1 MRAAIKIAYL
11 ILLMLGA
18 VVQAAAQNSY
28 PLIVQFVDKDT
39 SLQPQALGIST
50 SFRNRDECYTYVT
63 NIQTI
68 LRNKGFYNA
77 SVDSLAF
84 DSSYARAWI
93 YVGSGKQI
101 LQLAVTDADREV
113 LLEIGWKPDINREKL
128 WNPDRVAV
136 WKERLLAWFENNGY
150 PFASVRLEQIAW
162 AGDTIHA
169 SLQIDRGPLY
179 KIDSISVNGKARI
192 KNHFLQKYL
201 DIKAGSVYRK
211 SKLDMIS
218 SRLIELPYL
227 KETRKWD
234 MTMLG
239 TGSTLNLYLDPKK
252 SSQIN
257 VLVGFL
263 PDNSQVNG
271 KLLLTGE
278 ADVHLQNALG
288 AGETI
293 LANWQQVQ
301 VKSPRLKLAYQQ
313 PYIFKTSFG
322 LDFSFD
328 LFKKDSSFI
337 NIDFTIGLQY
347 IVSARETGKI
357 FYRNLTTNLLTI
369 DTNLIRQTH
378 SLPQYLD
385 VNTSNLGVEYQR
397 ITTDYR
403 YNPTRGNEVTILL
416 SGGLRRIKKNPNIT
430 ELGKGP
436 TGDGFDYA
444 SLYDTLPEKTYILT
458 SKISAAQYIKLGK
471 QSTLKTAFQG
481 GWIKTENPFKNEIFQ
496 IGGYRIL
503 RGFDEQS
510 IYATL
515 YTVGT
520 LEYRYRIGLNSFL
533 FGFTDI
539 AYANND
545 SYTEKMK
552 HGYLGFG
559 MGITFETKAGLFN
572 LTYAV
577 GKRND
582 LPLNFRQSK
591 IHFGFISLF

>member
-1 MRAAIKIAYL
+1 MPAAIKIAYL
-11 ILLMLGA
+11 FILISLLPA
-18 VVQAAAQNSY
+18 TTAAQENY
-28 PLIVQFVDKDT
+28 PLMIEFVDKDT
-39 SLQPQALGIST
+39 TVRPESFGIAT
-50 SFRNRDECYTYVT
+50 RFRNRDECMVYTSGL
-63 NIQTI
+63 QQM

-77 SVDSLAF
+77 SLDSLSM
-84 DSSYARAWI
+84 DSVAAKAWI
-93 YVGSGKQI
+93 YIGESNQVFK
-101 LQLAVTDADREV
+101 LKVAEADRE
-113 LLEIGWKPDINREKL
+113 LLKEIGWETGRKKESR
-128 WNPDRVAV
+128 WNPADVELLKEKQLV
-136 WKERLLAWFENNGY
+136 WLENNGY
-150 PFASVRLEQIAW
+150 PFASIQINYNEW
-162 AGDTIHA
+162 NRDTIHA
-169 SLQIDRGPLY
+169 DLVVNRGPLY
-179 KIDSISVNGKARI
+179 KIDSISVTGKAKI

-201 DIKAGSVYRK
+201 DIPAGSIYDKATLDQVSRK
-211 SKLDMIS
+211 IL
-218 SRLIELPYL
+218 ELPYL

-234 MTMLG
+234 LTMLG

-263 PDNSQVNG
+263 PDNTQLNG
-271 KLLLTGE
+271 KMLLTGE

-293 LANWQQVQ
+293 IANWQQVQ
-301 VKSPRLKLAYQQ
+301 IKSPRLKLAYQH
-313 PYIFKTSFG
+313 PYIFRSNFG

-337 NIDFTIGLQY
+337 NIDFSVGLQY
-347 IVSARETGKI
+347 IVSARETGRI
-357 FYRNLTTNLLTI
+357 FYRNLTTNLLTV
-369 DTNLIRQTH
+369 DTNYIKQSH

-403 YNPTRGNEVTILL
+403 FNPSRGTEITVML
-416 SGGLRRIKKNPNIT
+416 SGGLRNIRKNQNIT
-430 ELGKGP
+430 DIGKGG
-436 TGDGFDYA
+436 TGDNFDYA
-444 SLYDTLPEKTYILT
+444 SLYDTLKLKTYILN
-458 SKISAAQYIKLGK
+458 SKLNAAQFFRMGK
-471 QSTLKTAFQG
+471 QSTFKTGVQA
-481 GWIKTENPFKNEIFQ
+481 GWIQTENAFKNEIFQ

-510 IYATL
+510 IYATF

-533 FGFTDI
+533 FGFTDLGW
-539 AYANND
+539 ANNN

-559 MGITFETKAGLFN
+559 MGMTFETRAGLFN

-577 GKRND
+577 GKRDD

-591 IHFGFISLF
+591 IHFGFVSLF